1 MTNNLPSQIKIGSW
15 NTGGLRTNQ
24 NTMGVIL
31 EEDYDIFA
39 LQETKLPGD
48 THRFT
53 WPGYNVYRD
62 DINGRSGGT
71 AILAKK
77 ELCQHRIN
85 SPDGLLSME
94 ATIVVI
100 ITSYGDIRMI
110 SAYVRPETTIHEED
124 VLAVLPDGKKGIIIG
139 DLNAK
144 SPAWYSSRRNRQGRN
159 LEKIIEDHPSYQ
171 AIGPVRPTHYPPNG
185 GRPEVIDIA
194 VLRDM
199 TMPVE
204 IRTIDGGDA
213 HSPIVVTIGSG
224 NRQAGRTVRKT
235 NWEKFRRLTGQLLGP
250 ITEIRNKEKLEEQ
263 VCFSEEALSEAIERS
278 TTMTIADKYG
288 RFKNISDDLRN
299 LIRKKNRIARRAQE
313 TRTPEERKG
322 REMKQEIQEKL
333 QEHRSEEWNRRIK
346 ELDPQKPVLWNIS
359 KVLREERKPMPP
371 IHGSN
376 GMAYTDKEKAEELKN
391 TMELQF
397 TLNEHPDE
405 DMDFSDMIE
414 ENINEYLEDE
424 EDQETLGFATPMEVK
439 ELLKFASARKT
450 PVIDGISNRALKN
463 MPKNVWHTFRT

>member
-31 EEDYDIFA
+31 EEEDYDIFA
-39 LQETKLPGD
+39 IQETRLPGD
-48 THRFT
+48 THRFA
-53 WPGYNVYRD
+53 WPGYNVYRY

-71 AILAKK
+71 TILVKK

-100 ITSYGDIRMI
+100 KTSYGDIRR
-110 SAYVRPETTIHEED
+110 SECQVPCV
-124 VLAVLPDGKKGIIIG
+124 VLHKK
-139 DLNAK
+139 K
-144 SPAWYSSRRNRQGRN
+144 QTRRN
-159 LEKIIEDHPSYQ
+159 LEKIIGDHPSYQ

-204 IRTIDGGDA
+204 IGTIDGGDT
-213 HSPIVVTIGSG
+213 HSAIIVTIGSG
-224 NRQAGRTVRKT
+224 NRQTGRTVRKT
-235 NWEKFRRLTGQLLGP
+235 NWDKFRRLTGQLLGP
-250 ITEIRNKEKLEEQ
+250 ITEIKSKEMLEEQ
-263 VCFSEEALSEAIERS
+263 VCFFKEALSEAIERS
-278 TTMTIADKYG
+278 TTMTVSDKYG
-288 RFKNISDDLRN
+288 RFKNISDDLGN
-299 LIRKKNRIARRAQE
+299 LIREKNRIARRAQ
-313 TRTPEERKG
+313 RTQNPEERRRV

-333 QEHRSEEWNRRIK
+333 QDHRSEEWKRRIN
-346 ELDPQKPVLWNIS
+346 ELDPQEPGLWNIS
-359 KVLREERKPMPP
+359 KVLKEESKPIPP
-371 IHGSN
+371 IHGSK

-391 TMELQF
+391 TMKLQF

-405 DMDFSDMIE
+405 DMDFSDMI
-414 ENINEYLEDE
+414 
-424 EDQETLGFATPMEVK
+424 K
-439 ELLKFASARKT
+439 KT
-450 PVIDGISNRALKN
+450 STN
-463 MPKNVWHTFRT
+463 T

>member
-31 EEDYDIFA
+31 EEEDYDIFA

-71 AILAKK
+71 AILVKK

-100 ITSYGDIRMI
+100 KTSYGDIRII

-144 SPAWYSSRRNRQGRN
+144 SPAWYSTRRNRQGRN

-250 ITEIRNKEKLEEQ
+250 ITEIKSKEMLEEQ
-263 VCFSEEALSEAIERS
+263 VCFFEEALSEAIERS
-278 TTMTIADKYG
+278 TTMTVPDKYG

-299 LIRKKNRIARRAQE
+299 LIREKNRIARRAQ
-313 TRTPEERKG
+313 RTQNPEERRRV
-322 REMKQEIQEKL
+322 REMKQEIQEQL
-333 QEHRSEEWNRRIK
+333 QEHRSEEWNRRIN
-346 ELDPQKPVLWNIS
+346 ELDPQ
-359 KVLREERKPMPP
+359 
-371 IHGSN
+371 
-376 GMAYTDKEKAEELKN
+376 
-391 TMELQF
+391 
-397 TLNEHPDE
+397 
-405 DMDFSDMIE
+405 
-414 ENINEYLEDE
+414 
-424 EDQETLGFATPMEVK
+424 
-439 ELLKFASARKT
+439 
-450 PVIDGISNRALKN
+450 
-463 MPKNVWHTFRT
+463 